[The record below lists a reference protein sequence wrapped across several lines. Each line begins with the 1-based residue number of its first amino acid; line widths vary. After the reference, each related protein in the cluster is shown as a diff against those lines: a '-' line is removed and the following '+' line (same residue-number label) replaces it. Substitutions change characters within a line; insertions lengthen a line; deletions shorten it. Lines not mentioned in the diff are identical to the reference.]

1 MSGAAFDTHAAVK
14 ALRDAEL
21 GERQAEA
28 ITAVV
33 RRATSADRDNL
44 ATKADL
50 EAVKAEVNHLEA
62 RIEARIER
70 AEKRMLLGMLTVG
83 GLIVAAIKL
92 L

>member
-1 MSGAAFDTHAAVK
+1 MSGTAFDTRAAVK

-33 RRATSADRDNL
+33 RRATGAGRDDM

-50 EAVKAEVNHLEA
+50 EAVKAEVNRLEA

-70 AEKRMLLGMLTVG
+70 AEKRMSLGTITVG